1 MKLVHY
7 TREIYLLRRSLQ
19 YELQYDFFFFL
30 LFQKKKFASIGKFK
44 NRQKNPKF

>member
-7 TREIYLLRRSLQ
+7 TREIYLLRCSLQ
-19 YELQYDFFFFL
+19 YELQNEFFFL